1 MSGDRLPSVRYWL
14 LAVAAVLTSVSFY
27 LYSSWLASDLEARE
41 RQRML
46 LWADAVAEVLDAAD
60 AASVD
65 FPMRLVEGEPDIPAL
80 LSDADGNVLMSR
92 NLPDDTLQAQKAA
105 DKIFSDGNE
114 ITIETVPGEIYRICY
129 GDSALL
135 GRLRVF
141 PYVELAVI
149 LFFLVVTYLAI
160 RASRKSEEN
169 RIWVG
174 LSRETAHQLGT
185 PVSSLM
191 GWMECL
197 RSGASGLPLNDAVRE
212 MERDVSRLSDV
223 AARFSRIGTSPSLS
237 PLDLSALVVTVA
249 DYMSRRVSSQVVIK
263 TDVTDIVMV
272 DGSTELLSWVFE
284 NMLKNAADAMDGKGT
299 VTISVYGDSSM
310 AVVDIA
316 DTGKGIPRNKW
327 RSVFHAGYTTK
338 GRGWG
343 LGLTL
348 ARRIVR
354 QYHGGSITVV
364 SSVVGQGTTFRITL
378 PLSSL
383 S

>member
-1 MSGDRLPSVRYWL
+1 MSGDRLPSVRYWV

-299 VTISVYGDSSM
+299 VTISVYRDSSM
-310 AVVDIA
+310 AIVDIA

-354 QYHGGSITVV
+354 QYHGGSIAVV
-364 SSVVGQGTTFRITL
+364 SSVIGQGTTFRITL

-383 S
+383 C

>member
-1 MSGDRLPSVRYWL
+1 MSGDRLPSVRYWV

-135 GRLRVF
+135 GRLRMF

>member
-1 MSGDRLPSVRYWL
+1 MSGDRLPSVRYWV

-105 DKIFSDGNE
+105 DKIFYDGNE

-135 GRLRVF
+135 GRLRMF

-197 RSGASGLPLNDAVRE
+197 RSGAPGLPLNDVVRE

-223 AARFSRIGTSPSLS
+223 AARFSRIGTSPSLA

-263 TDVTDIVMV
+263 TDAADIVMV

-299 VTISVYGDSSM
+299 VTISVGRDSLM

-316 DTGKGIPRNKW
+316 DTGKGIPHNKW
-327 RSVFHAGYTTK
+327 RGVFHAGYTTK

-354 QYHGGSITVV
+354 QYHGGSIAVV
-364 SSVVGQGTTFRITL
+364 SSVVGRGTTFRITL

>member
-1 MSGDRLPSVRYWL
+1 MSGDRLPSVRYWV

-135 GRLRVF
+135 GRLRMF

-299 VTISVYGDSSM
+299 VTISVYRDSSM

-354 QYHGGSITVV
+354 QYHGGSIVVV

>member
-1 MSGDRLPSVRYWL
+1 MSGDRLPSAGYWI

-27 LYSSWLASDLEARE
+27 LYSSWLASDLAARE

-60 AASVD
+60 AASVG
-65 FPMRLVEGEPDIPAL
+65 FPMRLVEGESDIPAL
-80 LSDADGNVLMSR
+80 LSDAEGNVLMSR
-92 NLPDDTLQAQKAA
+92 NLPDDSLEAKKVA
-105 DKIFSDGNE
+105 DQIFSDGSE
-114 ITIETVPGEIYRICY
+114 IRIETAPGDVYRICY

-149 LFFLVVTYLAI
+149 LFFLVVTYWAI

-197 RSGASGLPLNDAVRE
+197 RSGAPGLPLHDAVRE

-223 AARFSRIGTSPSLS
+223 AARFSRIGTSPSLA
-237 PLDLSALVVTVA
+237 PLDLSALVVAVA

-263 TDVTDIVMV
+263 TDAADVAMV
-272 DGSTELLSWVFE
+272 DGSPELLRWVFE

-299 VTISVYGDSSM
+299 VTISVGRDSSM
-310 AVVDIA
+310 AVVDIS
-316 DTGKGIPRNKW
+316 DTGKGIPRKKW

-348 ARRIVR
+348 AQRIVR
-354 QYHGGSITVV
+354 QYQGGSIAVV
-364 SSVVGQGTTFRITL
+364 SSVIGRGTTFRITL

>member
-1 MSGDRLPSVRYWL
+1 MSGYRFPSVRYWL

-135 GRLRVF
+135 GRLRMF

-197 RSGASGLPLNDAVRE
+197 HSGAPGFPLNDAVRE
-212 MERDVSRLSDV
+212 MERDVSRLSNV
-223 AARFSRIGTSPSLS
+223 AARFSRIGTSPSLA

-263 TDVTDIVMV
+263 TDAADIVMV

-299 VTISVYGDSSM
+299 VTISVYRDSSM

-327 RSVFHAGYTTK
+327 RSVFHAGYSTK

-354 QYHGGSITVV
+354 QYHGGSIAVV
-364 SSVVGQGTTFRITL
+364 SSAVGRGTTFRITL